1 MVLTP
6 AALVILHI
14 WELKLEMQTVEPC
27 PRSTKSETRWAQQS
41 VLISSPGNS
50 DAC

>member
-6 AALVILHI
+6 AALVILDI
-14 WELKLEMQTVEPC
+14 WELKLEMQTGGPC
-27 PRSTKSETRWAQQS
+27 PRSTKSKMEWAQQS
-41 VLISSPGNS
+41 VLISSPDNS